1 LAGEIRRVTGTQR
14 RLAEA
19 ERMGFVRALVP
30 PDPGPVPVG
39 IRTVEVGD
47 VRSALD
53 AAQRPAVVLPSR

>member
-1 LAGEIRRVTGTQR
+1 
-14 RLAEA
+14 
-19 ERMGFVRALVP
+19 MGFDRALVP

-53 AAQRPAVVLPSR
+53 AAQRPAAVLPSR